1 MMPKTQ
7 PPRSSQEIL
16 VDSAKITADAHVVF
30 IGRVRSPW
38 LTRGDCPRNLVRAR
52 ERGLPARLEIDP
64 EWRAGLMRLEKFTH
78 LNVLYWLHEAQREL
92 LVLQRKHHPEPRGV
106 FSTRS
111 PARPNPIGLA
121 VVQMLKLDQ
130 ANGIIDIDA
139 IDCLDG
145 TPLIDVKPY
154 FASIDAVPDAEGTS

>member
-1 MMPKTQ
+1 MSEPRQT
-7 PPRSSQEIL
+7 RSSQEVL
-16 VDSAKITADAHVVF
+16 ADPVNLTADAHIVF

-38 LTRGDCPRNLVRAR
+38 LTRADCPRNLMFAR
-52 ERGLPARLEIDP
+52 ERGLPARLEINP
-64 EWRAGLMRLEKFTH
+64 AWRAGLTRLGKFTH

-92 LVLQRKHHPEPRGV
+92 LVLQREHHPEPRGV

-121 VVQMLKLDQ
+121 VVRILALDE
-130 ANGIIDIDA
+130 AAGTIDIDA

-154 FASIDAVPDAEGTS
+154 FAGIDAVQADHEPA